1 MNITTS
7 TQIRPRRLRLAAA
20 ALALVLAVVI
30 GGCANN
36 GNTAVRVGDTSHSMD
51 ELDTLT
57 NEYLDQTGQ
66 QGIDSAQLPLIRQK
80 IAAQL
85 LVSDLMD
92 RAADSLGV
100 TVSTSQVELTAEQLR
115 NSAEFQEGMQTT
127 VVPESRLDELV
138 RWSIQRQ
145 AVGDKLVQADPQ
157 AGGGDPVTAAT
168 EYQSVI
174 TDEVGVYVNPRLGS
188 WSGTQLIAG
197 GGQLV
202 APADPVPADPAGG

>member
-1 MNITTS
+1 VNNTTS
-7 TQIRPRRLRLAAA
+7 SKIRPRRLAAA

-36 GNTAVRVGDTSHSMD
+36 GNTAVRVGDKTFSMD

-57 NEYLDQTGQ
+57 NEYLDETGQ
-66 QGIDSAQLPLIRQK
+66 QGVDSSELALMRQK
-80 IAAQL
+80 IAAQV
-85 LVSDLMD
+85 LVGEIMEL
-92 RAADSLGV
+92 AAAKLGV
-100 TVSTSQVELTAEQLR
+100 TVSTRQVEQTSEQLR
-115 NSAEFQEGMQTT
+115 NSEEFRQGMLTT

-138 RWSIQRQ
+138 RWSLQRQ
-145 AVGDKLVQADPQ
+145 AVGEELVQANPE
-157 AGGGDPVTAAT
+157 AGGGDPVTAAAD
-168 EYQSVI
+168 YQNVI
-174 TDEVGVYVNPRLGS
+174 TQEYGVYVNPRLGT